1 MSEPSHNGN
10 EENDSGENQPFDAM
24 NFKTLLP
31 FGVLLDET
39 DVLRIVVETTEGLF
53 GILPHRLDCAATL
66 VPGILT
72 YETVSGDEVFVAVDE
87 GTLVKTGPN
96 VLVSVRRA
104 FIGSDLNEL
113 KNRIKTEFLEMDDH
127 ERDVRQV
134 MAKLEVGIL
143 KRFAAFKNE

>member
-1 MSEPSHNGN
+1 MNKHSQDGSKVS
-10 EENDSGENQPFDAM
+10 DSIQDQPFDAM

-39 DVLRIVVETTEGLF
+39 DVLRIVAETTEGLF

-66 VPGILT
+66 VPGILI

-104 FIGSDLNEL
+104 FIGSDLHEL

>member
-1 MSEPSHNGN
+1 MNKHSQDGSEVS
-10 EENDSGENQPFDAM
+10 DSIQDQPFDAM

-66 VPGILT
+66 VPGILI
-72 YETVSGDEVFVAVDE
+72 YETASSGEVFVAVDE

-104 FIGSDLNEL
+104 FIGSDLKEL
-113 KNRIKTEFLEMDDH
+113 KNRIITEFLEMDDH